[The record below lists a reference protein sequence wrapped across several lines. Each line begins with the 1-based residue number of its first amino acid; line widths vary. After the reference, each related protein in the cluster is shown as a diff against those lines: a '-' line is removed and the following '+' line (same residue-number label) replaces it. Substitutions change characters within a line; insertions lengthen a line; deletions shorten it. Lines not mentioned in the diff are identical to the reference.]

1 MVTKEELKKEVD
13 KLPESLLEE
22 VYTLLKR
29 LLLQKKT
36 AAPENNWTK
45 WKHSLD
51 KFTPDF
57 MDTREQST
65 HQTRESLDS

>member
-13 KLPESLLEE
+13 RLPDNVLEE

-29 LLLQKKT
+29 ILYRKVAGENSW
-36 AAPENNWTK
+36 AAWNHN
-45 WKHSLD
+45 LD

-57 MDTREQST
+57 MNNHEQSA
-65 HQTRESLDS
+65 HQTRESFDS

>member
-22 VYTLLKR
+22 VYVLLKR
-29 LLLQKKT
+29 LVLQKKAGT
-36 AAPENNWTK
+36 EENNWTK
-45 WKHSLD
+45 WKQSLD

-57 MDTREQST
+57 MDNREQST
-65 HQTRESLDS
+65 HQIRESF

>member
-13 KLPESLLEE
+13 KLPDSLLEE

-29 LLLQKKT
+29 LALQKK
-36 AAPENNWTK
+36 ASAGENNWTK

-57 MDTREQST
+57 MDNREQFT
-65 HQTRESLDS
+65 HQTRESFDS

>member
-22 VYTLLKR
+22 VYVLLKR
-29 LLLQKKT
+29 LLLQKNAWT
-36 AAPENNWTK
+36 EENNWTK
-45 WKHSLD
+45 WKQSLD

-57 MDTREQST
+57 MDNCDQPT
-65 HQTRESLDS
+65 HQTRESFDS